1 MIKKIFLTVSIVLMT
16 ASIAAQNKMPPP
28 VEDSKDEP
36 IVYTGEAK
44 VDKRFFD
51 GKLPHAVGV
60 HQYQVVRANRHNP
73 PNEGGVG
80 FTYNHQPYLA
90 YWNGKFY
97 YQYLSGLVQEHTPP
111 TRTSIL
117 TSEDGVNWSRPRVVF
132 PVYELPEIKK
142 TDIHIPQGMY
152 AVMHQRMG
160 FYISPNGK
168 LLTSGFYSYCENPQ
182 HSPNVGNGLGRV
194 VREVKEDGSFGP
206 IYFIRYNRHA
216 GFDESN
222 TKYPFYKESN
232 DPGFIEACESL
243 LSDKL
248 FTLQWWEEDRAEDGF
263 YSINPGDVGNA
274 FQFHQKITTSKGAG
288 KAFTWYTRPDDVV
301 VGVWKNQYAALTTD
315 RGETWTPIT
324 TNETLITSGAKTWVQ
339 KTDDGRFALVH
350 NQSPTWRNRFP
361 MVVMVSEDG
370 YEFTDMFTVSG
381 EVPPQRYTGLN
392 KNFGPQYF
400 RGIAEG
406 NGNPPGDKMWVV
418 FSNNKEDMWLAN
430 ITTPIKGTVE
440 EHVNQDFN
448 SLNSSDELVLWNTY
462 NPKWA
467 RVEIVNDF
475 DGINKVLQLKDEEP
489 YDYTKAER
497 IFPESKQVEI
507 QFRLNPYGVE
517 LGRALE
523 IEVESQTGDR
533 ALRLRIDNDNI
544 RFDLNDFEVDGV
556 DIEPGIWYDIKL
568 VIDCETQ
575 TYDFYLNGKLTKE
588 DHEFGY
594 ETETVSRIVFRT
606 GPYRNYVPNDYIDG
620 YPNAVGMM
628 DEDLPFP
635 EQKVKTLVY
644 WIDDLKTESK

>member
-1 MIKKIFLTVSIVLMT
+1 MLSKKIILLIVIST
-16 ASIAAQNKMPPP
+16 FISFSQTKMPPSL
-28 VEDSKDEP
+28 EDTQDEVV
-36 IVYTGEAK
+36 VYTGSLK

-60 HQYQVVRANRHNP
+60 HQYQVVRANREFP

-97 YQYLSGLVQEHTPP
+97 YQYLSGRVQEHTPP
-111 TRTSIL
+111 TRTSVL
-117 TSEDGVNWSRPRVVF
+117 TSEDGVNWSEPKVIF
-132 PVYELPEIKK
+132 PIYTLPEIKRE
-142 TDIHIPQGMY
+142 DIFIPEGMA

-160 FYISPNGK
+160 FYVSPNGK

-194 VREVKEDGSFGP
+194 VREIKEDGSFGP
-206 IYFIRYNRHA
+206 VYFIRYNRHA
-216 GFDESN
+216 GFDETN
-222 TKYPFYKESN
+222 TNFPFYKES
-232 DPGFIEACESL
+232 DDKEFIEACEAL

-248 FTLQWWEEDRAEDGF
+248 ATLQWWEEDRSKDGF
-263 YSINPGDVGNA
+263 YSLDPGDVDNA
-274 FQFHQKITTSKGAG
+274 FMFHQKVTTSQGAG
-288 KAFTWYTRPDDVV
+288 KAFVWYTRPDDVV
-301 VGVWKNQYAALTTD
+301 VGLWKNGYGSLTTD
-315 RGETWTPIT
+315 KGETWTPIT
-324 TNETLITSGAKTWVQ
+324 TNETLITSGAKTWAQ
-339 KTDDGRFALVH
+339 KTDDGRYALVH
-350 NQSPTWRNRFP
+350 NQSPTNRNRFP
-361 MVVMVSEDG
+361 MVVMVSNDG
-370 YEFTDMFTVSG
+370 YEYHEMLTVSG

-430 ITTPIKGTVE
+430 IAVPIKGSVD

-448 SLNSSDELVLWNTY
+448 SLNSSNELDLWNLY

-467 RVEIVNDF
+467 RVDIVNDF

-489 YDYTKAER
+489 YDYAKAER
-497 IFPESKQVEI
+497 IFPESKKVEI
-507 QFRLNPYGVE
+507 EFRLNPYGVE
-517 LGRALE
+517 LGKALE
-523 IEVESQTGDR
+523 IEVESQRGER
-533 ALRLRIDNDNI
+533 ALRLRVDNDNI
-544 RFDLNDFEVDGV
+544 RFDLNKFEVDGV
-556 DIEPGIWYDIKL
+556 DIKAGIWHDIKL
-568 VIDCETQ
+568 VIDCESQ
-575 TYDFYLNGKLTKE
+575 TYDFYLDGKLTRE

-594 ETETVSRIVFRT
+594 ETESVSRIVFRT

-628 DEDLPFP
+628 DEDKPAAGR
-635 EQKVKTLVY
+635 KVPPVIY
-644 WIDDLKTESK
+644 WIDDFVTRVN